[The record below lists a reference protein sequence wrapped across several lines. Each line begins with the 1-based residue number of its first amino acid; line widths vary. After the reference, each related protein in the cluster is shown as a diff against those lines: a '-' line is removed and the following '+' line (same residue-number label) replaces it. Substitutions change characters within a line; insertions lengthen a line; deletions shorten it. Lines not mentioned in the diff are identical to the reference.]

1 MTEKRYRTMNQMNS
15 RKQMKPEPKSSPRR
29 STPAGVTSRQPTRA
43 RVSAFLHPGR
53 EPYPKGIKAHV
64 GACVA
69 KCETANSQCRGCAY
83 ILGQTPIVTKC
94 SIIRTYSRIQV
105 PKRKCQY
112 QKVDCTVQQ
121 FPAHAVCSLTNAVQG
136 SFSSRC
142 TREA

>member
-1 MTEKRYRTMNQMNS
+1 MNRMKL
-15 RKQMKPEPKSSPRR
+15 RKQTKPDSEPSPRSVGCGGKPLSQAVSR
-29 STPAGVTSRQPTRA
+29 HAPACRLFCVPAGK
-43 RVSAFLHPGR
+43 
-53 EPYPKGIKAHV
+53 PYPKGIKAHV

-105 PKRKCQY
+105 PRRKCQY